1 MNETTIEQLNAEPDI
16 QNLNEAENSSSSIYG
31 KFKDAQTLLEAYNS
45 LQSEFTRKSQKLA
58 ELQNKIDKN
67 TEFSKS
73 DSIEEILKDQTDLE
87 KYKKEVT
94 EILNNDPSL
103 SNLPN
108 KNHIAFKIIKE
119 AERRTAETLNNHE
132 YVDKYIE
139 SNEEIKTRIIS
150 NHLSAL
156 NNTSSA
162 PKVITGNSS
171 NIYFS
176 PSLNMPKTLKDAGE
190 ILSKMLK

>member
-1 MNETTIEQLNAEPDI
+1 MENETMEQLETEPAT
-16 QNLNEAENSSSSIYG
+16 QPENSESSIYG
-31 KFKDAQTLLEAYNS
+31 KFKDAQTLLDAYNS
-45 LQSEFTRKSQKLA
+45 LEAEFTRKSQKLA
-58 ELQNKIDKN
+58 EIQKKCEENAL
-67 TEFSKS
+67 FSNN
-73 DSIEEILKDQTDLE
+73 DSLENILGDSADLE

-94 EILNNDPSL
+94 EIIDNDNEL

-108 KNHIAFKIIKE
+108 KNLVALKIIKE
-119 AERRTAETLNNHE
+119 AERRTADKLNNSE

-139 SNEEIKTRIIS
+139 TNDKVKEKIIS
-150 NHLSAL
+150 NYLSSL
-156 NNTSSA
+156 NETPSA
-162 PKVITGNSS
+162 PKVISGNSS